1 MRIQG
6 HSMFLFS
13 IEGGDGSGKGLATKI
28 VSEVLES
35 EFCFTS
41 VESTGEPRR
50 NHPLG
55 RLAIDSVREKSM
67 SPEQEAGLF
76 AADRLDHSHGWVLPR
91 LEEGR
96 AVVSERNI
104 HSSLVYQGIVGGI
117 GVEKTTQMNS
127 AALIPDLCIWVD
139 CDPDIALKR
148 INTETLR
155 GLSNK
160 EEYFETSEL
169 QKRIREGYKI
179 IFSGEEEL
187 PTPFDMGAIV
197 GPILNESTQEN
208 FRKLLKDHIRSFM
221 HRRPNPINVSM
232 EKVDQ
237 LQLHSIVSKSEGQ
250 STLSGIGVGPAKRR
264 SDWLDQRPPWR
275 VLKSAQELHNN
286 ALSSMKTS
294 ELKGFDQFPKNILNH
309 SMSSVCG
316 TLSLVD
322 SADISELRSAM
333 GPVRCVSLRHTQR
346 IVRFLTNSGWISQRK
361 TLMGREAPKSQL
373 RDDVFP
379 FGRLVLA
386 IWPLRRA
393 INRWQSE
400 NPKTHLR
407 FCIGQIIKSGSHKSD
422 LIDTI
427 GRLSILGTGSKNS
440 APKNIQD
447 LADWWVGE

>member
-1 MRIQG
+1 
-6 HSMFLFS
+6 MFLFS

-35 EFCFTS
+35 DFCFTS

-91 LEEGR
+91 LEEGK

-117 GVEKTTQMNS
+117 GVEKTGQMNS

-139 CDPDIALKR
+139 CDPKIALNR
-148 INTETLR
+148 IKTETLR

-160 EEYFETSEL
+160 EEYFETSEF
-169 QKRIREGYKI
+169 QKSIREGYKML
-179 IFSGEEEL
+179 FSGEEEI

-197 GPILNESTQEN
+197 GPILNETTQEN
-208 FRKLLKDHIRSFM
+208 FRSLLKEHIRSFM
-221 HRRPNPINVSM
+221 HGRPNPINVKM

-237 LQLHSIVSKSEGQ
+237 LQLQSIVNQSEGQ
-250 STLSGIGVGPAKRR
+250 STLSGIGVGSAKRG
-264 SDWLDQRPPWR
+264 SDWLDGKPPWK
-275 VLKSAQELHNN
+275 VLKSAQEDHRKV
-286 ALSSMKTS
+286 LSSIGTLEPRK
-294 ELKGFDQFPKNILNH
+294 FDTLPKNILNH
-309 SMSSVCG
+309 SMSSICG
-316 TLSLVD
+316 TLSLVN
-322 SADISELRSAM
+322 SAEISELRSAM

-346 IVRFLTNSGWISQRK
+346 IVRFLTNSGWLSRRK
-361 TLMGREAPKSQL
+361 TLIGREAPKSQL
-373 RDDVFP
+373 KEELFS
-379 FGRLVLA
+379 FGRLALV

-393 INRWQSE
+393 ITRWQSE

-407 FCIGQIIKSGSHKSD
+407 FCLGQIIKSGDHQSS
-422 LIDTI
+422 LLDTMD
-427 GRLSILGTGSKNS
+427 RLSILGTGTKNS
-440 APKNIQD
+440 VPKKTQD
-447 LADWWVGE
+447 LADWWLGK